1 MIQSMTGFSE
11 KSFVKGP
18 LSLKI
23 CLKTLN
29 HRFFDW
35 QYKGVPLGETE
46 NRLRE
51 IGQARLHRGRVE
63 VVVDVDSRDPDAWEF
78 RVNEA
83 LLARILASF
92 ERASRK
98 IGTTLSLSFDQALR
112 IPQLVEL
119 TRRSFDARER
129 SFIETGFRKTL
140 DEVVRGRIR
149 EGRAL
154 AADIRMHVLS
164 LERSVRRIEKRVQ
177 KQPDALQRKIR
188 QKLMGLNH
196 STPTEERLAE
206 ETAFLVQRADP
217 AEELA
222 RLKSHLG
229 ETRRILS
236 ARNSGPAGKKLDF
249 LAQELSREANTMN
262 AKAQDIAVI
271 KESLDMK
278 ARIECIRQ
286 QVQNIV

>member
-1 MIQSMTGFSE
+1 MTGFSE